1 MKNINVKLISLLI
14 LVLSSISCKAQV
26 FPLDTDVDNI
36 PPNAYLK
43 DLKNELPP
51 YIGTYLANFNGKE
64 IILYITKMENKLEK
78 STNKNY
84 FLDALIIKY
93 IVKDIN
99 GNILKDTQ
107 NMSIQTDS
115 ISSLWVRSYDNSVIL
130 YYSGTNCGVGWG
142 NIYLKKLNATQI
154 SWTYYPEETIIL
166 PGKCPGNPDLTVYL
180 PVAENVVFI
189 KQ

>member
-1 MKNINVKLISLLI
+1 
-14 LVLSSISCKAQV
+14 
-26 FPLDTDVDNI
+26 
-36 PPNAYLK
+36 
-43 DLKNELPP
+43 
-51 YIGTYLANFNGKE
+51 
-64 IILYITKMENKLEK
+64 MENKLEK

-142 NIYLKKLNATQI
+142 NIYLKKLNSTPVSYTHLDVYKRQAKIHSPQDIQALLNFAANQASVSDYQNVYVGMIGATQC
-154 SWTYYPEETIIL
+154 YPAAPDCYRYFHYVLRFTGSASDLSIL
-166 PGKCPGNPDLTVYL
+166 STCLLYTSRCV
-180 PVAENVVFI
+180 
-189 KQ
+189 